1 MRGVRVLAICS
12 LFAELFAFTTFWRR
26 PRHTLFQS
34 ENDEDFDGRDFDN
47 MLKSAGPVWSTDDSS
62 ETIRRLREEQIA
74 REEDI
79 YRKYPFTD
87 VKLPVL
93 PDCNN
98 YFSGKFGNYFWH
110 QNSDQ
115 VYVYIPVEEALTKR
129 DVDVDFQALQVTVN
143 IKGKKEVYFKCL
155 ERIIPDGSFWT
166 FEKDGEGKTYI
177 QLDLEKRYR
186 MINWRS
192 LFGNPKPNEQYD
204 ALKKSEMMEKL
215 LAANQGLSKLTGKP
229 AETMDEMM
237 SNEQL
242 VKMLGQKYFPDPEV
256 LEVEGDES
264 TGDDT
269 EDIPD
274 LKDIEVVLDKNDEK
288 NDENESPN

>member
-1 MRGVRVLAICS
+1 MTRSIALIVASALTVVSAYTLRP
-12 LFAELFAFTTFWRR
+12 WRR
-26 PRHTLFQS
+26 SMHCILHS
-34 ENDEDFDGRDFDN
+34 ESNDEFDGRDFEN
-47 MLKSAGPVWSTDDSS
+47 MLKTAGPVWSTDDNS
-62 ETIRRLREEQIA
+62 ETIQKLREEQVA

-79 YRKYPFTD
+79 YRKYPFDD

-98 YFSGKFGNYFWH
+98 YFSGKFGDYFWH

-115 VYVYIPVEEALTKR
+115 VYVYLPVDSSLTKN
-129 DVDVDFQALQVTVN
+129 DVEVDFQALKVTVN
-143 IKGKKEVYFKCL
+143 IKGKQEVFFKCL

-166 FEKDGEGKTYI
+166 FEKDSEGKLYV

-192 LFGNPKPNEQYD
+192 LFGEPKSSEQYD

-215 LAANQGLSKLTGKP
+215 FAANQGLSKITGKP
-229 AETMDEMM
+229 AETIDEMM
-237 SNEQL
+237 SNEQI

-256 LEVEGDES
+256 VDVEGGEMS
-264 TGDDT
+264 EGDALDVR
-269 EDIPD
+269 DA
-274 LKDIEVVLDKNDEK
+274 EVVLEK
-288 NDENESPN
+288 NDSESSSETEK

>member
-1 MRGVRVLAICS
+1 MIVAATVVVGSAYTLRV
-12 LFAELFAFTTFWRR
+12 WRR
-26 PRHTLFQS
+26 STQCILHS
-34 ENDEDFDGRDFDN
+34 GANDDFDGQDFEN
-47 MLKSAGPVWSTDDSS
+47 MLKAAGPVWSTDDNSD
-62 ETIRRLREEQIA
+62 TIKKLREEQVA

-79 YRKYPFTD
+79 YRKYPFED

-98 YFSGKFGNYFWH
+98 YFSGKFGDYFWH

-115 VYVYIPVEEALTKR
+115 VYVYLPVDSSLTKN
-129 DVDVDFQALQVTVN
+129 DVEVDFQALKVTVN
-143 IKGKKEVYFKCL
+143 IRGKQEVFFKCL

-166 FEKDGEGKTYI
+166 FEKDSEGKLYI

-192 LFGNPKPNEQYD
+192 LFGDPKPNEQYD

-215 LAANQGLSKLTGKP
+215 FAANQGLSKLTGKP
-229 AETMDEMM
+229 AETVDEMM

-256 LEVEGDES
+256 VDVEGGEI
-264 TGDDT
+264 G
-269 EDIPD
+269 EDGVSE
-274 LKDIEVVLDKNDEK
+274 LKDVEVVLEK
-288 NDENESPN
+288 NDPQSSSDTEK